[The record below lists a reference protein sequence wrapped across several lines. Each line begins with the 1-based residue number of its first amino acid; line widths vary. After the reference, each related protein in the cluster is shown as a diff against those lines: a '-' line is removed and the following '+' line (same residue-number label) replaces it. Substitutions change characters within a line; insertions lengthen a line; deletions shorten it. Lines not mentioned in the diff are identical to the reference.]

1 MALVQQTSHLL
12 LSEGTTLALAPL
24 AQSLAD
30 PLFFFCFFSG
40 IVFCDLDPVLVI
52 RLGFPLVRS
61 ATFSPPSL
69 HATQC
74 NFPFRM
80 KQSCA

>member
-30 PLFFFCFFSG
+30 PLFFFFAFS
-40 IVFCDLDPVLVI
+40 PVLFSVI
-52 RLGFPLVRS
+52 STLSSCFDWVFPLSVRPLFHPLPYMPLNAIS
-61 ATFSPPSL
+61 RSE
-69 HATQC
+69 
-74 NFPFRM
+74 
-80 KQSCA
+80 